1 MNQMPTAFFPIGGA
15 ASGVLTGRAN
25 GADHEAHGRR
35 GRACSVNVPA
45 RFPQKTLAK
54 SEFLQNRLYCCQH
67 LTCVASG
74 VSGLS
79 QDFIPKKEHVMAV
92 ATSHPP
98 KAKDWKDLY
107 VAALLEGDKDKIP
120 FLIDQAERAIVDR
133 ARELFQT
140 QGDHIQE
147 EEGLEDALYALHA
160 LKTCLA
166 THGRFAE
173 AA

>member
-1 MNQMPTAFFPIGGA
+1 MALATNESTK
-15 ASGVLTGRAN
+15 AN
-25 GADHEAHGRR
+25 E
-35 GRACSVNVPA
+35 
-45 RFPQKTLAK
+45 
-54 SEFLQNRLYCCQH
+54 
-67 LTCVASG
+67 
-74 VSGLS
+74 
-79 QDFIPKKEHVMAV
+79 
-92 ATSHPP
+92 
-98 KAKDWKDLY
+98 WKDLY

-120 FLIDQAERAIVDR
+120 FLIGQAERAIVER
-133 ARELFQT
+133 ARELFHT

>member
-1 MNQMPTAFFPIGGA
+1 
-15 ASGVLTGRAN
+15 
-25 GADHEAHGRR
+25 
-35 GRACSVNVPA
+35 
-45 RFPQKTLAK
+45 
-54 SEFLQNRLYCCQH
+54 
-67 LTCVASG
+67 
-74 VSGLS
+74 
-79 QDFIPKKEHVMAV
+79 MAV

-133 ARELFQT
+133 ARELFQA

>member
-1 MNQMPTAFFPIGGA
+1 
-15 ASGVLTGRAN
+15 
-25 GADHEAHGRR
+25 
-35 GRACSVNVPA
+35 
-45 RFPQKTLAK
+45 
-54 SEFLQNRLYCCQH
+54 
-67 LTCVASG
+67 
-74 VSGLS
+74 
-79 QDFIPKKEHVMAV
+79 MAIS
-92 ATSHPP
+92 TSPSI
-98 KAKDWKDLY
+98 KAKEWKDLY

-120 FLIDQAERAIVDR
+120 SLIDQAERAIVDR
-133 ARELFQT
+133 ARELFHM

>member
-1 MNQMPTAFFPIGGA
+1 
-15 ASGVLTGRAN
+15 
-25 GADHEAHGRR
+25 
-35 GRACSVNVPA
+35 
-45 RFPQKTLAK
+45 
-54 SEFLQNRLYCCQH
+54 
-67 LTCVASG
+67 
-74 VSGLS
+74 
-79 QDFIPKKEHVMAV
+79 MAI
-92 ATSHPP
+92 ATSP
-98 KAKDWKDLY
+98 KTNEWKDLY

-133 ARELFQT
+133 ARELFHT
-140 QGDHIQE
+140 KGDHIQE